1 VRSLTCASSDCSAA
15 TAHRQCLLVD
25 DPHPRMSDHPRQT
38 ASDLTGEM
46 HDATFGVLR
55 FPALSSIA
63 ALTLPPAAA
72 FHRAGSREHVPRF
85 EIGQRQRVACAPRA
99 RPTKGNPNVVGIPVI
114 VGTPVWVVGQ
124 GAVLCGVESGAD
136 GLEGVGKGVSVR
148 AGADPFGL
156 RATDG
161 GLKPP
166 PPSSVE
172 PSGIPTIPMDDPG
185 PIDEARGGDAV
196 ADAAQAPGA
205 LAAIPPPSKGA
216 APGVPVTEPPMP
228 ADAPVTGL
236 PMLGDVP
243 VVELPM
249 AANGG
254 ADETHVAPSIG
265 EAPDVVGLT
274 PGVASSVAPRG
285 TPVCPTGAFGM
296 PSGDVRPSGGRGE
309 VFRGACA

>member
-1 VRSLTCASSDCSAA
+1 
-15 TAHRQCLLVD
+15 
-25 DPHPRMSDHPRQT
+25 MSDHPRQT
-38 ASDLTGEM
+38 ACDLTGEM

-55 FPALSSIA
+55 FPALSSID

-72 FHRAGSREHVPRF
+72 FHRAGSREHVARF
-85 EIGQRQRVACAPRA
+85 EIGQGQRVASAPRA
-99 RPTKGNPNVVGIPVI
+99 RPTKGDPNVVGIPVI
-114 VGTPVWVVGQ
+114 VGTPVWVVVQ
-124 GAVLCGVESGAD
+124 GAVLCGVENGAD
-136 GLEGVGKGVSVR
+136 GLEGVGRGVSVR

-172 PSGIPTIPMDDPG
+172 PSGIPTMPTDDPG
-185 PIDEARGGDAV
+185 PIDEAIGGDAV
-196 ADAAQAPGA
+196 ADAPQAPGA
-205 LAAIPPPSKGA
+205 LAVIPPPSKGA
-216 APGVPVTEPPMP
+216 EPDAPGTETPMP

-249 AANGG
+249 AADGG

-296 PSGDVRPSGGRGE
+296 PNGDVTPSGGRGE
-309 VFRGACA
+309 VLRGACA

>member
-1 VRSLTCASSDCSAA
+1 
-15 TAHRQCLLVD
+15 
-25 DPHPRMSDHPRQT
+25 
-38 ASDLTGEM
+38 M
-46 HDATFGVLR
+46 HDATFGVLK

-85 EIGQRQRVACAPRA
+85 EIGQWQRVASAPRP
-99 RPTKGNPNVVGIPVI
+99 RPAKGNPNVVGTPLI
-114 VGTPVWVVGQ
+114 VGTPVWVVVQ

-136 GLEGVGKGVSVR
+136 GLESVGKGVSVR
-148 AGADPFGL
+148 AGADAFGL
-156 RATDG
+156 RTTDG

-166 PPSSVE
+166 PPSWVE
-172 PSGIPTIPMDDPG
+172 PSGIPTLPMDDPG
-185 PIDEARGGDAV
+185 PIDEAMGGDAV

-216 APGVPVTEPPMP
+216 EPEPDVPVTEPPMP

-249 AANGG
+249 AADGG
-254 ADETHVAPSIG
+254 VDETHVAPSIG

-309 VFRGACA
+309 LLRGACA

>member
-1 VRSLTCASSDCSAA
+1 
-15 TAHRQCLLVD
+15 
-25 DPHPRMSDHPRQT
+25 MSDHPRQT

-72 FHRAGSREHVPRF
+72 FHRAGSREHVAGF
-85 EIGQRQRVACAPRA
+85 EIGQGQRVASAPRA
-99 RPTKGNPNVVGIPVI
+99 RPTKGDPNVVGIPVI
-114 VGTPVWVVGQ
+114 VGTPVWVVVQ

-136 GLEGVGKGVSVR
+136 GLESVGRGVSVR

-166 PPSSVE
+166 PPSSIE
-172 PSGIPTIPMDDPG
+172 PSGIPTMPTDDPG
-185 PIDEARGGDAV
+185 PIDEAMGGDAV

-216 APGVPVTEPPMP
+216 APGVPVT
-228 ADAPVTGL
+228 GL
-236 PMLGDVP
+236 PMLGGVP
-243 VVELPM
+243 VIELPM

-254 ADETHVAPSIG
+254 VDETHVAPSIG

-285 TPVCPTGAFGM
+285 IPVCPTGAFGI